1 MGGVHRGDVHR
12 RGAVLELGEEIRP
25 TLGLLRFG
33 RLCRR
38 RRYGDGL
45 GLLLFLL
52 VGAEH
57 GLEGVG
63 RGGSLSALGRH
74 GVAGRQQI
82 GVRAVILDGWA
93 AAEGTAGTLLGE
105 KIAAIVTANGHGA
118 PPKG

>member
-1 MGGVHRGDVHR
+1 M
-12 RGAVLELGEEIRP
+12 
-25 TLGLLRFG
+25 
-33 RLCRR
+33 
-38 RRYGDGL
+38 